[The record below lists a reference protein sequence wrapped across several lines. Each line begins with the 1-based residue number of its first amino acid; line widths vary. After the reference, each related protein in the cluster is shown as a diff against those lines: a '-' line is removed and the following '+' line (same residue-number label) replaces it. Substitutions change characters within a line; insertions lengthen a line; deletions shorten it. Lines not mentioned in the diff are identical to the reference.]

1 MQETLVQFLDW
12 EDPLEKEMAT
22 QSIIL
27 AWEIPWTEK
36 PGGLQFMELQR
47 VGHDWVTELNWRI
60 KEYGNSIIVPDT
72 LFSNSFYNG
81 LSKKFI
87 LLKIQLL
94 IFLFSN
100 TKIGQDRI

>member
-1 MQETLVQFLDW
+1 M
-12 EDPLEKEMAT
+12 
-22 QSIIL
+22 
-27 AWEIPWTEK
+27 
-36 PGGLQFMELQR
+36 
-47 VGHDWVTELNWRI
+47 
-60 KEYGNSIIVPDT
+60 

-81 LSKKFI
+81 LSKKLI